1 VFDVV
6 IRVTDRGQRF
16 EAELADYPALRE
28 AGATPWEAV
37 HRVVAGHRA
46 LLERRWSAGAVR
58 S

>member
-1 VFDVV
+1 MV
-6 IRVTDRGQRF
+6 IRVTERGRCF
-16 EAELADYPALRE
+16 EAELVDYPALRE